1 MNKKPNDATEKT
13 DQTTA
18 IVKTTPPIEQPAS
31 WRINL
36 LRVLVLVAVVL
47 VSLLLINQRAQI
59 QRLAGV
65 GYPGIFISAMISSAT
80 VLVPGPGLAVVFTM
94 GGILHPLG
102 VALAAGSGAAVGEV
116 SAYLAGISGRA
127 VIERMDLYR
136 RIKPQILKYG
146 PFAIFVL
153 GVIPNP
159 SFDLAGIAA
168 GALKMTF
175 WKFFL
180 AVWAAQVIKMLFIAF
195 AGSFSLNWLAG

>member
-1 MNKKPNDATEKT
+1 MSEKPVDATKT
-13 DQTTA
+13 THQTTA
-18 IVKTTPPIEQPAS
+18 IVRVNPPPEQPAG
-31 WRINL
+31 WKVNL
-36 LRVLVLVAVVL
+36 LRVLVLVAVVG

-65 GYPGIFISAMISSAT
+65 GYPGIFITAMISSAT
-80 VLVPGPGLAVVFTM
+80 VLVPGPGLAIVFTM

-136 RIKPQILKYG
+136 RIKPQVVKYG
-146 PFAIFVL
+146 PLAIFVL

-159 SFDLAGIAA
+159 TFDLAGIAA
-168 GALKMTF
+168 GALKITF

-180 AVWAAQVIKMLFIAF
+180 AVWAAQVIKMLLIAF
-195 AGSFSLNWLAG
+195 VGSISLNWLTG

>member
-1 MNKKPNDATEKT
+1 MSEKST
-13 DQTTA
+13 RPPEKAHPTTA
-18 IVKTTPPIEQPAS
+18 LVRVEPPPEQPAG
-31 WRINL
+31 WKINL
-36 LRVLVLVAVVL
+36 LRILVLFAVIG
-47 VSLLLINQRAQI
+47 VSLLLIERREQI

-65 GYPGIFISAMISSAT
+65 GYPGIFVTALISSAS
-80 VLVPGPGLAVVFTM
+80 VLVPGPGLAIVFTM
-94 GGILHPLG
+94 GGILPPLG
-102 VALAAGSGAAVGEV
+102 VALAAGSGAALGEV

-146 PFAIFVL
+146 PIAIFLL

-159 SFDLAGIAA
+159 AFDLAGIAA

-180 AVWAAQVIKMLFIAF
+180 AVWAAQVIKMLVIAF
-195 AGSFSLNWLAG
+195 AGSFSLNWLTG

>member
-1 MNKKPNDATEKT
+1 MSENPINTTKEAVE
-13 DQTTA
+13 TTA
-18 IVKTTPPIEQPAS
+18 IVRANPPPEQPAG
-31 WRINL
+31 WKINL
-36 LRVLVLVAVVL
+36 VRVLVLVTVVG

-65 GYPGIFISAMISSAT
+65 GYPGIFITAMISSAS
-80 VLVPGPGLAVVFTM
+80 VLVPGPGLAIVFTM

-102 VALAAGSGAAVGEV
+102 VALAAGSGAAVGEI

-127 VIERMDLYR
+127 VIERMDIYR
-136 RIKPQILKYG
+136 RIKPQIMKYG
-146 PFAIFVL
+146 PLAIFFL

-159 SFDLAGIAA
+159 TFDLAGIAA

-180 AVWAAQVIKMLFIAF
+180 AVWAAQVIKMTFIAF
-195 AGSFSLNWLAG
+195 AGSFSLNWLTG

>member
-1 MNKKPNDATEKT
+1 MSENPIDATDKT
-13 DQTTA
+13 VETTA
-18 IVKTTPPIEQPAS
+18 IVRVNPPPEQPAG
-31 WRINL
+31 WKVNL
-36 LRVLVLVAVVL
+36 LRVIVLVAVIGG
-47 VSLLLINQRAQI
+47 SLLLINQRAQI

-65 GYPGIFISAMISSAT
+65 GYPGIFVTAMISSAS
-80 VLVPGPGLAVVFTM
+80 VLVPGPGLAIVFTM

-127 VIERMDLYR
+127 VIERIDLYR
-136 RIKPQILKYG
+136 RIKPQVVKYG
-146 PFAIFVL
+146 PLAIFIL

-159 SFDLAGIAA
+159 TFDLAGIAA

-180 AVWAAQVIKMLFIAF
+180 AVWAAQVIKMTFIAF
-195 AGSFSLNWLAG
+195 AGSFSLNWLTG

>member
-1 MNKKPNDATEKT
+1 MSEKST
-13 DQTTA
+13 RPPEKAHPTTA
-18 IVKTTPPIEQPAS
+18 LVRIEPPPEQPAG
-31 WRINL
+31 WKINL
-36 LRVLVLVAVVL
+36 LRILVLFAVIG
-47 VSLLLINQRAQI
+47 VSLLLIEQREQI
-59 QRLAGV
+59 QQLAGV
-65 GYPGIFISAMISSAT
+65 GYPGIFITALISSAS
-80 VLVPGPGLAVVFTM
+80 VLVPGPGLAIAFAM

-127 VIERMDLYR
+127 VIERIDLYG

-146 PFAIFVL
+146 PIAIFLL

-159 SFDLAGIAA
+159 AFDLTGIAA

-180 AVWAAQVIKMLFIAF
+180 AVWAAQVIKMLVIAF
-195 AGSFSLNWLAG
+195 AGSFSLNWLTG

>member
-1 MNKKPNDATEKT
+1 MTEQPADTPEKKHP
-13 DQTTA
+13 TTA
-18 IVKTTPPIEQPAS
+18 IVRVNPPPEQPAG
-31 WRINL
+31 WKVNL
-36 LRVLVLVAVVL
+36 LRILVLVAVIG
-47 VSLLLINQRAQI
+47 VSLLLIHQRAQI

-65 GYPGIFISAMISSAT
+65 GYPGIFVTAMISSAT
-80 VLVPGPGLAVVFTM
+80 VLVPGPGLAIVFTM

-102 VALAAGSGAAVGEV
+102 VALAAGSGAAVGEI

-136 RIKPQILKYG
+136 RIKPKVMKYG

-159 SFDLAGIAA
+159 TFDLAGIAA

-195 AGSFSLNWLAG
+195 AGSFSLNWLTG

>member
-1 MNKKPNDATEKT
+1 MTEKPDDAPEKT
-13 DQTTA
+13 NQTTA
-18 IVKTTPPIEQPAS
+18 IVKTTPPIEQPAG

-36 LRVLVLVAVVL
+36 LRFIVLLAVIL
-47 VSLLLINQRAQI
+47 VSLLLINQREQI

-65 GYPGIFISAMISSAT
+65 GYPGIFLTAMISSAT
-80 VLVPGPGLAVVFTM
+80 VLIPGPGLAIVFTM
-94 GGILHPLG
+94 GSILHPLG
-102 VALAAGSGAAVGEV
+102 VALAAGSGAAVGEI

-146 PFAIFVL
+146 PLAIFFL

-159 SFDLAGIAA
+159 AFDLAGIAA

-180 AVWAAQVIKMLFIAF
+180 AIWAAQVIKMLIIAF
-195 AGSFSLNWLAG
+195 AGSFSLNWLTG

>member
-1 MNKKPNDATEKT
+1 M
-13 DQTTA
+13 
-18 IVKTTPPIEQPAS
+18 VKTTPPAEQPAS

-36 LRVLVLVAVVL
+36 LRGLILVAVVL
-47 VSLLLINQRAQI
+47 ISLLLINQRKTI
-59 QRLAGV
+59 QGLAGV
-65 GYPGIFISAMISSAT
+65 GYPGIFVTAMISSAT
-80 VLVPGPGLAVVFTM
+80 VLVPGPGLAIVFTM

-102 VALAAGSGAAVGEV
+102 VALAAGSGAVVGEI

-127 VIERMDLYR
+127 VIERIDIYR
-136 RIKPQILKYG
+136 RIRPQIVKYG
-146 PFAIFVL
+146 PFAIFLL

-159 SFDLAGIAA
+159 TFDLAGIAA

-195 AGSFSLNWLAG
+195 AGSFSLNWLIG

>member
-1 MNKKPNDATEKT
+1 MSENPDHATEKT
-13 DQTTA
+13 NPTTA
-18 IVKTTPPIEQPAS
+18 IVRVTPPPEQPAG
-31 WRINL
+31 WKVNL
-36 LRVLVLVAVVL
+36 LRLLVLVAVVG
-47 VSLLLINQRAQI
+47 VSLLLIQQRAQI

-65 GYPGIFISAMISSAT
+65 GYPGIFVTALISSAS

-127 VIERMDLYR
+127 VIERMDIYR

-146 PFAIFVL
+146 PLAIFVL

-159 SFDLAGIAA
+159 TFDLAGIAA

-180 AVWAAQVIKMLFIAF
+180 AVWAAQVIKMTFIAF
-195 AGSFSLNWLAG
+195 AGSFSLNWLTG